1 MRILKELTELVEN
14 GIITDEVAEHVREY
28 YQNRG
33 SIHNNRLFIAFGIL
47 GAILSGLGVIL
58 IFAHNWDDFP
68 RSLKTFL
75 AFLPLLASQWLCL
88 YVILRKNDDVTW
100 KESGAALVFFS
111 VGAAIALISQIYHIP
126 GNLSTYL
133 LTWMILCIPVI
144 YVMRSS
150 ITSLLCLAGT
160 TYYAVNEGYW
170 AYPSSLPWPYWLL
183 LLSIIPHYYQL
194 YRNKPQGNFMAFHNW
209 LVPLS
214 MTVSLGT
221 TTGDWEELMFVAYVS
236 MFGAFYLIGQL
247 PFIKQQRMLNN
258 GYAVI
263 GSLGTIVL
271 FLSLSFD
278 WFWETLRTSNLLHE
292 NFFASPEFMAVT
304 LLSLLAAVLFYF
316 HTKGIAIT
324 EIKPFSPAFMLF
336 IILFF
341 VGAASTAAVI
351 IINIYMLVGGIRTVR
366 EGALNDHLPT
376 MNFGLLIIAA
386 LVLCRFFDTD
396 MTFVA
401 RGLLFLSVGTG
412 FFVTNYQML
421 KKRKAHEK

>member
-170 AYPSSLPWPYWLL
+170 A
-183 LLSIIPHYYQL
+183 
-194 YRNKPQGNFMAFHNW
+194 
-209 LVPLS
+209 
-214 MTVSLGT
+214 
-221 TTGDWEELMFVAYVS
+221 
-236 MFGAFYLIGQL
+236 
-247 PFIKQQRMLNN
+247 
-258 GYAVI
+258 
-263 GSLGTIVL
+263 
-271 FLSLSFD
+271 
-278 WFWETLRTSNLLHE
+278 
-292 NFFASPEFMAVT
+292 
-304 LLSLLAAVLFYF
+304 
-316 HTKGIAIT
+316 
-324 EIKPFSPAFMLF
+324 
-336 IILFF
+336 
-341 VGAASTAAVI
+341 
-351 IINIYMLVGGIRTVR
+351 
-366 EGALNDHLPT
+366 
-376 MNFGLLIIAA
+376 
-386 LVLCRFFDTD
+386 
-396 MTFVA
+396 
-401 RGLLFLSVGTG
+401 
-412 FFVTNYQML
+412 
-421 KKRKAHEK
+421 